1 MCEKMYKLSNID
13 MSNLYHEML
22 GCDYEWPQ
30 VIVVDEL
37 PNNRVIERW
46 KSKNGNDLVQIKN
59 SKDMVQRLFREM
71 KIPSYARGEVKDFMK
86 TNMNS
91 QERMKWIYVA
101 LCISSI
107 LNIRCPQILFCKCLN
122 GNAGIF
128 SGEGLLTLPD
138 LDSENEYA
146 KIEMLVNMAHEFRHE
161 WQSVNH
167 PEWMDN
173 YISGEKEEDL
183 EEYLLQDCEID
194 AETYARKLAGEVFDI
209 NLFKHPN
216 KKIEEALIR
225 HKDEI
230 GVCFDEEFMGLIRE
244 LIEE

>member
-13 MSNLYHEML
+13 MSNLYDEML
-22 GCDYEWPQ
+22 CYDYEWPQ

-37 PNNRVIERW
+37 PDNRAIERW

-59 SKDMVQRLFREM
+59 SKDMVQRLFLEM
-71 KIPSYARGEVKDFMK
+71 QVPSVARGEIKDFMK

-91 QERMKWIYVA
+91 QERMEWIFVA
-101 LCISSI
+101 VCISGM
-107 LNIRCPQILFCKCLN
+107 LRIRCPQILFCECLN

-138 LDSENEYA
+138 LNPENEYA
-146 KIEMLVNMAHEFRHE
+146 KIEMLVNMAHEFRHK

-167 PEWMDN
+167 PEWMEN
-173 YISGEKEEDL
+173 YISGEEDS

-216 KKIEEALIR
+216 KKIEEALTR
-225 HKDEI
+225 HKDEADL
-230 GVCFDEEFMGLIRE
+230 CYDEKYMEWLQGLF
-244 LIEE
+244 EE